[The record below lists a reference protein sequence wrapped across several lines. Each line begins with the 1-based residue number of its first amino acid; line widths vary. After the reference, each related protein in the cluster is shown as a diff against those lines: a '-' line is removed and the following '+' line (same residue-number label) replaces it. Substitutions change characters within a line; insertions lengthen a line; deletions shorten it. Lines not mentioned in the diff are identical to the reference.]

1 MSTDLDKTEMQRID
15 DSLIREYL
23 VENPDFFVRND
34 DLLAQLQF
42 RHHEK
47 GAVSLVERQQ
57 QKLRTQVK
65 ALEEEITELM
75 VNARRNEEI
84 FTAYSQLYVRLL
96 RCDSLTQVLDE
107 LKSTFAHVLN
117 MPALSLKFFNSP
129 IELEEQYTFT
139 SDTHKQLLSKR
150 FHEDPIYLGRLTEQE
165 HKLLF
170 GDESVA
176 SVALLLL
183 GDDGQI
189 GMLAIG
195 SSKAGHFEPAM
206 DKLLI
211 TQLQAL
217 LSAVLPTLLVDND
230 AA

>member
-1 MSTDLDKTEMQRID
+1 MSTEPEKQAMQRID

-23 VENPDFFVRND
+23 IENPDFFMNND
-34 DLLAQLQF
+34 DLLTHLRF
-42 RHHEK
+42 RHEER

-57 QKLRTQVK
+57 QKLRSKVK
-65 ALEEEITELM
+65 ELEEEITELM

-96 RCDSLTQVLDE
+96 DCRTLPQVLDE
-107 LKSTFAHVLN
+107 LQLTFETQLN

-129 IELEEQYTFT
+129 IELEEQYTFA

-150 FHEDPIYLGRLTEQE
+150 FSDDPIYLGRLTEQE

-170 GDESVA
+170 RDESVA

-183 GDDGQI
+183 GKEGDI
-189 GMLAIG
+189 GMLAVG
-195 SSKAGHFEPAM
+195 SAKAGHFEPAM

-217 LSAVLPTLLVDND
+217 LSALLPPVLVNDD